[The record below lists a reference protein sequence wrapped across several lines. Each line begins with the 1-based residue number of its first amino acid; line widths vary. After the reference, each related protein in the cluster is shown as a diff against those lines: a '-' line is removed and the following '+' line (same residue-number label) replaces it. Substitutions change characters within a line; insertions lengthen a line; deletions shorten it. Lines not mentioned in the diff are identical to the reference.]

1 LLAPAHTPPE
11 IVKQINQVIIAA
23 MDTQEFRSHLAML
36 GAEPEP
42 QTPEEFGLYINSDIA
57 KWAKLIRDNDIQLP
71 GAK

>member
-1 LLAPAHTPPE
+1 
-11 IVKQINQVIIAA
+11 
-23 MDTQEFRSHLAML
+23 MDTQEFRDHLAVL